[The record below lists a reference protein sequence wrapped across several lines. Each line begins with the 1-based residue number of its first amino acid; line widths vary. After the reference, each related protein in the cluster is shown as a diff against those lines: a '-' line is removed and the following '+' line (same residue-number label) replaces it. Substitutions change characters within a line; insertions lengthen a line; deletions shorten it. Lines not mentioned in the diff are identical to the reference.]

1 MRQARGCGVRS
12 GGMRVVDLQGNLL
25 AAPPSRAPRLGGVA
39 WS

>member
-1 MRQARGCGVRS
+1 
-12 GGMRVVDLQGNLL
+12 MRVVDLQGNLL